1 MRELMKRIEVLEA
14 RRPDRLVVARW
25 IEGETEGWFGGRVVP
40 TADIPG
46 LVAEARAQGHEVIEI
61 RRVIVDP
68 PPRPEALH

>member
-1 MRELMKRIEVLEA
+1 MRELMKRVAALEA
-14 RRPDRLVVARW
+14 RRHDRLVARW
-25 IEGETEGWFGGRVVP
+25 TEGKTEGWFAGRLVP

-68 PPRPEALH
+68 PPRPEAMH